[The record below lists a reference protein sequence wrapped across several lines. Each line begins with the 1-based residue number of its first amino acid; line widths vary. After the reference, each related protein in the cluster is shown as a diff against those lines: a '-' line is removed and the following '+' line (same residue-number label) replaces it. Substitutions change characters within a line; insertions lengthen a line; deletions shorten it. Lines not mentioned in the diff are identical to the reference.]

1 MKLDLEKR
9 ELFQRE
15 KSLEREKVGLVSS
28 KLKLLED
35 LDLECLREAERF
47 KKQRG
52 GGEVSKFDGGESPTR
67 SEIETIS
74 QSPAVAGGRKSQE
87 LPARLRR
94 KMTVIKDSGLEKAP
108 FLMMF

>member
-35 LDLECLREAERF
+35 LDL
-47 KKQRG
+47 
-52 GGEVSKFDGGESPTR
+52 
-67 SEIETIS
+67 
-74 QSPAVAGGRKSQE
+74 
-87 LPARLRR
+87 
-94 KMTVIKDSGLEKAP
+94 
-108 FLMMF
+108 